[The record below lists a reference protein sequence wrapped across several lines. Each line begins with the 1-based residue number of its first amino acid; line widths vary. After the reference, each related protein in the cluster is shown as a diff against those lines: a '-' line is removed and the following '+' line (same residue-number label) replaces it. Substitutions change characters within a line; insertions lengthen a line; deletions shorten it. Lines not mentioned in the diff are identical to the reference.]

1 MNSSSPSLPADGTEE
16 EDSVS
21 TSVLFTSALS
31 NGFDLNLDERFDSI
45 SFSNHPRWVCFAGA
59 SQPPLITRRLSQLT
73 LWQEKLKLLSREKGI
88 LEQGQVLK
96 TAQTFEE
103 AKHARRKDLNDRCS
117 GAAGG
122 IFKLR
127 LCIITGAEETLGIR
141 ADIIGRSEI
150 FCCCWI

>member
-1 MNSSSPSLPADGTEE
+1 MAQRIK

-21 TSVLFTSALS
+21 TFVLFTSVPS
-31 NGFDLNLDERFDSI
+31 NDFDLNLDERFDGKSI
-45 SFSNHPRWVCFAGA
+45 SFSNPPRWVCFAGA
-59 SQPPLITRRLSQLT
+59 SQPPMITRRLLQLT

-103 AKHARRKDLNDRCS
+103 AKHARRKNLNDRCS

-127 LCIITGAEETLGIR
+127 LCITTGAEETLGIR
-141 ADIIGRSEI
+141 ADMLGRSEI
-150 FCCCWI
+150 CCCCRI